1 MFFKLAVG
9 KLCRGELNGFD
20 NINQQQFSLYGL
32 QKPVQ
37 RKVHVVY
44 SGGDDMFIVGAWDEL
59 IELAVD
65 IRRAFT
71 RFTNGKLSFS
81 AGLAMFSHGYPIS
94 KMAEITGMLESAAKS
109 SNKMKNSIALFG
121 FETEQKNAESGLCCE
136 HIYDWTM
143 FTDKVCKEK
152 LQFLLQHLN
161 IDTIDNN
168 KLKAGKAMLY
178 RLLNL
183 LEEKDDNMNLAR
195 FAYTL
200 GRMQPEKAS
209 VQLQQ
214 CYNEFSQQMYK
225 WFKDADARKQLRTAL
240 DLIIYYI
247 RDTKEDA

>member
-1 MFFKLAVG
+1 MSRYADLSRDLGMFFKLAVS

-109 SNKMKNSIALFG
+109 SNKMK
-121 FETEQKNAESGLCCE
+121 
-136 HIYDWTM
+136 
-143 FTDKVCKEK
+143 
-152 LQFLLQHLN
+152 
-161 IDTIDNN
+161 
-168 KLKAGKAMLY
+168 
-178 RLLNL
+178 
-183 LEEKDDNMNLAR
+183 
-195 FAYTL
+195 
-200 GRMQPEKAS
+200 
-209 VQLQQ
+209 
-214 CYNEFSQQMYK
+214 
-225 WFKDADARKQLRTAL
+225 TAL
-240 DLIIYYI
+240 LYLALKRNRKMREAVYAVNISMIGQRLPTRFVRKSCNFCYS
-247 RDTKEDA
+247 T